1 VRLFGVYLQLVAV
14 ETQKN
19 VGSKECNALVTV
31 DERVVHDERL
41 EKGCCHP
48 GEIFVITGPGTV
60 QSTFQQAGIA
70 HSHQS
75 SKAFK

>member
-1 VRLFGVYLQLVAV
+1 MRLFGVYLQLVAV
-14 ETQKN
+14 QTQKN
-19 VGSKECNALVTV
+19 VGGKERNAFVTV

-48 GEIFVITGPGTV
+48 GEILVITSPGAV
-60 QSTFQQAGIA
+60 QSAFQQAEIA
-70 HSHQS
+70 HSRQS